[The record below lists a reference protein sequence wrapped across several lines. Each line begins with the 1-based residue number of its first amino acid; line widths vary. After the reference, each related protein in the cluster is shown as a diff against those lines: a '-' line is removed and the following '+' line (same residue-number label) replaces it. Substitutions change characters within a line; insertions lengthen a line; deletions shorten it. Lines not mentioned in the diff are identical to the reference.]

1 MGSKGNGGLK
11 ILFLAD
17 VSISKIIGGAERVL
31 FEQSTRLA
39 RKGHNV
45 HILTRRLPSHKK
57 NREIIDGVNEWR
69 YDPGQQNNALFFLK
83 TTSRNARLLFEFIHR
98 RYGFDCIN
106 PHQPFTA
113 FGVNQ
118 SLTSK
123 RIRNIYSC
131 HSLSHEEY
139 ISRSAKP
146 NALIER
152 IIYFLHIFARKWVE
166 KSVLKHSHAI
176 IVLSR
181 FTQEKL
187 QTVHKIHPR
196 KVSIIPGGVDLK
208 KFSPSDNKRQ
218 IKERLHIPDKRIVLF
233 TVRNLVQR
241 MGLENLISAVREVV
255 HVVPDIYLVMGG
267 EGPLKDHLMDQT
279 ERLGLHGSIKFA
291 GFISEEDLPDYY
303 RMSDFF
309 ILPTKE
315 LEGFGLITLEAL
327 ASGIPVLGTPVGG
340 TKEILSGF
348 DSGLLFRD
356 TDVNSMAE
364 LIIEKCRMLKK
375 NPDNFRALSFRC
387 REFAGKNY
395 SWERNIDALEK
406 VFMTPPIVQ
415 RGVSF

>member
-1 MGSKGNGGLK
+1 LASKGNGGLK
-11 ILFLAD
+11 IIFLAD
-17 VSISKIIGGAERVL
+17 VSISRIIGGAERVL

-39 RKGHNV
+39 GKGHNV

-57 NREIIDGVNEWR
+57 NREIICNVNEWR
-69 YDPGQQNNALFFLK
+69 YDSGQQNNALLFLK

-106 PHQPFTA
+106 AHQPFTA

-118 SLTSK
+118 SLISK
-123 RIRNIYSC
+123 GIRNIYSC

-139 ISRSAKP
+139 ISRNIKP
-146 NALIER
+146 NDLIKR
-152 IIYFLHIFARKWVE
+152 ILYLLHIFARKWIE
-166 KSVLKHSHAI
+166 KNVLKHSHTI

-187 QTVHKIHPR
+187 KTVHKIHPQ
-196 KVSIIPGGVDLK
+196 KVSVIPGGVDLK
-208 KFSPSDNKRQ
+208 RFSPSDNKRQ
-218 IKERLHIPDKRIVLF
+218 IRVRLNIPDKKIVLF

-241 MGLENLISAVREVV
+241 MGLENLISTVGEVV
-255 HVVPDIYLVMGG
+255 HEIPDIYLVMGG
-267 EGPLKDHLMDQT
+267 EGPLKDHLMDQV
-279 ERLGLHGSIKFA
+279 ERLGLPGFIKFA
-291 GFISEEDLPDYY
+291 GFISEADLPDYY

-309 ILPTKE
+309 VLPTRE

-340 TKEILSGF
+340 TKEILGGF

-356 TDVNSMAE
+356 TGVNSMAE
-364 LIIEKCRMLKK
+364 LIISKCRMLK
-375 NPDNFRALSFRC
+375 NDPDHFRTLSFRC
-387 REFAGKNY
+387 RAFVEKRY

-406 VFMTPPIVQ
+406 VFVSPSMV
-415 RGVSF
+415 RGVVSF